1 MPKHRT
7 QRVSEE
13 IKKCISTVIREELKD
28 PDIPVLCSVMEV
40 ECTSDLKHAKVY
52 ISVFGNDADPV
63 KAMKALRRSA
73 GMIRSHVSRMM
84 STRTVPELHFVLD
97 DSISHSIHI
106 SELLESIK
114 AEENHE

>member
-1 MPKHRT
+1 MPKHRI

-13 IKKCISTVIREELKD
+13 IKKCISAIIREELKD
-28 PDIPVLCSVMEV
+28 PDIPALCSVMDV

-52 ISVFGNDADPV
+52 ISIYGQDADLE

-73 GMIRSHVSRMM
+73 GMLRSQISRRM

-97 DSISHSIHI
+97 SSISHSIHI
-106 SELLESIK
+106 AEILEK
-114 AEENHE
+114 LQEGEKDE